1 MQMQSQ
7 EAERRVQL
15 ARLLYSKSLTTIFHI
30 RKYSNMMTHTNSTEG
45 IMAEDPADSMSYSII
60 I

>member
-1 MQMQSQ
+1 
-7 EAERRVQL
+7 
-15 ARLLYSKSLTTIFHI
+15 
-30 RKYSNMMTHTNSTEG
+30 MMTYINSTEG